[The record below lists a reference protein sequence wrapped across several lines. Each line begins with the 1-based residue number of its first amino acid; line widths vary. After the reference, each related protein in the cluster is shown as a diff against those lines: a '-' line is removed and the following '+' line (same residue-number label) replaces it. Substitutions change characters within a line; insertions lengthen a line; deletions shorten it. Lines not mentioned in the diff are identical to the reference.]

1 MSMSPIVPAANL
13 PKITAIRETL
23 DYGDPELTRCAAF
36 TADVRAFRKKFT
48 TKSGLPGTS
57 LYDWRSPEHQRGL
70 NEMTEDYLERAGNGA
85 MWWPDDTSAPNHN
98 KLQYSKDHRKINE
111 LMLQLFFRLNEQ
123 QHRNNKYKN
132 KFKSGSAEPDRRG
145 HSTEEPIDVDAL
157 ETGPASDTSSK
168 PYPSVSGGASSR
180 PDNTPQNPAIQD
192 YDSNEHRKTLDDIYN
207 VPDGPGSEQAT
218 SRDSTGDGVRN
229 RQAKRPKK
237 PYNATTPDDSH
248 REATH
253 QSPDPATKRRSPR
266 QKKTYDA
273 EKDRPERL
281 YVTGRQ
287 YEISMSALDDDDW
300 GRPKSNQGFRDN
312 NSSETAGDAANLRHA
327 SNPSEPVRTTDKG
340 RDSHTSTPAPASPT
354 PNSTGEVG
362 RGGVPRDPPPQPYR
376 SIPKIEFLYRFVTSR
391 KPVFSYKNWK
401 PTRKLEET
409 SLQQFLDELPLEGD
423 VKGLLFIV
431 EGPGLKAEQQ
441 ILRGEETEFG
451 SMIKQIKKAIRAELG
466 TSRKYHDHPLVIE
479 MEIEPIKGGE
489 IFEEHEEFEEDF
501 TI

>member
-1 MSMSPIVPAANL
+1 M
-13 PKITAIRETL
+13 K
-23 DYGDPELTRCAAF
+23 LTRCAAF

-48 TKSGLPGTS
+48 TKTGLPGTS
-57 LYDWRSPEHQRGL
+57 LYDWRSPEHQYGL
-70 NEMTEDYLERAGNGA
+70 AEMTEDYLERAGNGP

-98 KLQYSKDHRKINE
+98 KLQYSKDQREIKE
-111 LMLQLFFRLNEQ
+111 LMLRLFFRLNEQ

-132 KFKSGSAEPDRRG
+132 KVKAGSAEPDCRG
-145 HSTEEPIDVDAL
+145 HSTEEPIDIDAL

-168 PYPSVSGGASSR
+168 PYPSSGSAGASSR
-180 PDNTPQNPAIQD
+180 PDNTHQNPAMQD

-207 VPDGPGSEQAT
+207 VPDGTGSEQAT
-218 SRDSTGDGVRN
+218 SRDSTGDLVRN

-237 PYNATTPDDSH
+237 PYKTTIQDDSH
-248 REATH
+248 RETTR

-266 QKKTYDA
+266 EKKTYDV
-273 EKDRPERL
+273 EKDRAEHL

-287 YEISMSALDDDDW
+287 YEISMSALDDDNW
-300 GRPKSNQGFRDN
+300 GRPKANQARRDN
-312 NSSETAGDAANLRHA
+312 NNSEIAGDAANPLQV
-327 SNPSEPVRTTDKG
+327 SNPSEPVQSREKS
-340 RDSHTSTPAPASPT
+340 RDSHTSTPIPASPA
-354 PNSTGEVG
+354 PNSAGEVS
-362 RGGVPRDPPPQPYR
+362 RGDVPTDRPPQPHR
-376 SIPKIEFLYRFVTSR
+376 SIPKMEFLYRFVTSR

-451 SMIKQIKKAIRAELG
+451 SMIKQIKKAIRSELG
-466 TSRKYHDHPLVIE
+466 TSRKYYDHPLVIE

-489 IFEEHEEFEEDF
+489 VLDVQEEFEEDF

>member
-1 MSMSPIVPAANL
+1 MSMSPNIPAANL

-57 LYDWRSPEHQRGL
+57 LYDWRSPEHQCGL
-70 NEMTEDYLERAGNGA
+70 KEMTEDYLERTGNGP

-98 KLQYSKDHRKINE
+98 KLQYSKDHRRIKE

-132 KFKSGSAEPDRRG
+132 KFKAGSAELDHRG
-145 HSTEEPIDVDAL
+145 QSTEEPIDVDAL
-157 ETGPASDTSSK
+157 ETGPASDTSPK
-168 PYPSVSGGASSR
+168 PYPSGSAVASSR
-180 PDNTPQNPAIQD
+180 PNNTHQNPATQD
-192 YDSNEHRKTLDDIYN
+192 YDSNEHRKTLDDIYS
-207 VPDGPGSEQAT
+207 VPDGTGSEQ
-218 SRDSTGDGVRN
+218 VP
-229 RQAKRPKK
+229 AKRPKK
-237 PYNATTPDDSH
+237 PYKPTTQDDSH
-248 REATH
+248 KEVTH

-266 QKKTYDA
+266 QRKTYDA
-273 EKDRPERL
+273 EQDRPERL

-287 YEISMSALDDDDW
+287 YEISMSALDDDNW
-300 GRPKSNQGFRDN
+300 GRPKSNQGCRDN
-312 NSSETAGDAANLRHA
+312 NNSQETAGDAANPRHL
-327 SNPSEPVRTTDKG
+327 SNPREPIQTTDKS
-340 RDSHTSTPAPASPT
+340 RDSHTSTPVPASPA
-354 PNSTGEVG
+354 PNSAGEVG
-362 RGGVPRDPPPQPYR
+362 RGDVPTDPPPQPHR

-466 TSRKYHDHPLVIE
+466 ISRKYYDHPLVIE
-479 MEIEPIKGGE
+479 MEIEPIKRGE
-489 IFEEHEEFEEDF
+489 VLEVREEFEEDF

>member
-1 MSMSPIVPAANL
+1 MSMSPTIPAASL

-57 LYDWRSPEHQRGL
+57 LYDWRSPEHQCGL

-85 MWWPDDTSAPNHN
+85 MWWPDDASAPNHN
-98 KLQYSKDHRKINE
+98 KLQYSKDHRKIKE

-132 KFKSGSAEPDRRG
+132 KFKAGSAEPDRRG

-157 ETGPASDTSSK
+157 ETGPAEDTSSK
-168 PYPSVSGGASSR
+168 PYPSGCAGVSSR
-180 PDNTPQNPAIQD
+180 PDNTQQNPATQE

-207 VPDGPGSEQAT
+207 VPDGTGSEQVT
-218 SRDSTGDGVRN
+218 
-229 RQAKRPKK
+229 AKRPKK
-237 PYNATTPDDSH
+237 PYKTTTHYDSH
-248 REATH
+248 RETTH

-273 EKDRPERL
+273 EIDRPERL

-287 YEISMSALDDDDW
+287 YEISMSALDDDNW
-300 GRPKSNQGFRDN
+300 SRPKSNQGRTNN
-312 NSSETAGDAANLRHA
+312 NSSENAGDAANPPLV
-327 SNPSEPVRTTDKG
+327 SNPKEHVQTTDKG
-340 RDSHTSTPAPASPT
+340 RDSHTTTPVPASPASASPA

-362 RGGVPRDPPPQPYR
+362 RGDVPTDPPPQPYR

-451 SMIKQIKKAIRAELG
+451 SMIKQIKKAIRTELG
-466 TSRKYHDHPLVIE
+466 ISRKYHDRPLVIE

-489 IFEEHEEFEEDF
+489 ILEEHEEFEDDF